1 MSIFN
6 RLSDIINSNISS
18 LLDKAENPEKMIR
31 MVIQEM
37 EETLVEVRSG
47 TAKVIAEKK
56 TLSRRAEQLKKQ
68 AHDWEG
74 KAELALSKGRE
85 DLAKAALLE
94 KSNINS
100 SVAITE
106 KDLLKLDETLDK
118 LSIEIEQLQAKLND
132 ARARQKTIVMRTTAT
147 ESRLNVNRQLHSYS
161 IDNAMDKFEYYE
173 KKIDQMEGQ
182 MDSIH
187 IEKRG
192 LQSEFDELEKQESI
206 DKELEDLKN
215 KLKDQYAFKMGI
227 FEFII
232 ALVAMVLGA
241 VTFWILLLRKGRR
254 TVRIEPDGKYN
265 MGELSAMAE
274 SLTERIDILESIL
287 DAEVPD
293 WR

>member
-68 AHDWEG
+68 AQDWEG

-100 SVAITE
+100 SVLVTE
-106 KDLLKLDETLDK
+106 KDLTKLDATLDK
-118 LSIEIEQLQAKLND
+118 LSVEIEQLQAKLND

-161 IDNAMDKFEYYE
+161 IDNAMNKFEYYE

-215 KLKDQYAFKMGI
+215 KLKDQ
-227 FEFII
+227 
-232 ALVAMVLGA
+232 
-241 VTFWILLLRKGRR
+241 
-254 TVRIEPDGKYN
+254 
-265 MGELSAMAE
+265 
-274 SLTERIDILESIL
+274 
-287 DAEVPD
+287 
-293 WR
+293 

>member
-6 RLSDIINSNISS
+6 RLSDIINSNIAS

-56 TLSRRAEQLKKQ
+56 TLSRRAEQLKKHAQ
-68 AHDWEG
+68 DWES

-100 SVAITE
+100 SVVITE
-106 KDLLKLDETLDK
+106 KDLTKLDETLDK
-118 LSIEIEQLQAKLND
+118 LSVEIEQLQAKLND

-147 ESRLNVNRQLHSYS
+147 ESRLHVNRQLHNYS
-161 IDNAMDKFEYYE
+161 IDNAMNKFEYYE

-192 LQSEFDELEKQESI
+192 LQSEFEELEQQESI

-215 KLKDQYAFKMGI
+215 KLKDQ
-227 FEFII
+227 
-232 ALVAMVLGA
+232 
-241 VTFWILLLRKGRR
+241 
-254 TVRIEPDGKYN
+254 
-265 MGELSAMAE
+265 
-274 SLTERIDILESIL
+274 
-287 DAEVPD
+287 
-293 WR
+293 

>member
-68 AHDWEG
+68 AQDWES

-94 KSNINS
+94 KSNINA
-100 SVAITE
+100 SVLITE
-106 KDLLKLDETLDK
+106 KDLEKLDATLDK

-161 IDNAMDKFEYYE
+161 IDNAMNKFEYYE

-192 LQSEFDELEKQESI
+192 LQSEFDELEKEESI
-206 DKELEDLKN
+206 DKELEELKN
-215 KLKDQYAFKMGI
+215 KLKDQ
-227 FEFII
+227 
-232 ALVAMVLGA
+232 
-241 VTFWILLLRKGRR
+241 
-254 TVRIEPDGKYN
+254 
-265 MGELSAMAE
+265 
-274 SLTERIDILESIL
+274 
-287 DAEVPD
+287 
-293 WR
+293 

>member
-68 AHDWEG
+68 AKDWES

-100 SVAITE
+100 SGEITE
-106 KDLLKLDETLDK
+106 RDLAMLDGTLDK
-118 LSIEIEQLQAKLND
+118 LSTEIEQLQAKLNE

-161 IDNAMDKFEYYE
+161 IDNAMNKFEYYE
-173 KKIDQMEGQ
+173 KKIDLMEGQ

-215 KLKDQYAFKMGI
+215 KLKDQ
-227 FEFII
+227 
-232 ALVAMVLGA
+232 
-241 VTFWILLLRKGRR
+241 
-254 TVRIEPDGKYN
+254 
-265 MGELSAMAE
+265 
-274 SLTERIDILESIL
+274 
-287 DAEVPD
+287 
-293 WR
+293 

>member
-56 TLSRRAEQLKKQ
+56 TLSRRAEQLKRQ
-68 AHDWEG
+68 AKDWES

-94 KSNINS
+94 KSSISS
-100 SVAITE
+100 SVVITE
-106 KDLLKLDETLDK
+106 KDLAKLDGTLDK
-118 LSIEIEQLQAKLND
+118 LSVEIEQLQAKLND

-147 ESRLNVNRQLHSYS
+147 ESRLNVNRQLHNYS
-161 IDNAMDKFEYYE
+161 IDNAMNKFEYYE

-192 LQSEFDELEKQESI
+192 LKSEFDELEKQESI
-206 DKELEDLKN
+206 DRELEDLKN
-215 KLKDQYAFKMGI
+215 KLKEK
-227 FEFII
+227 
-232 ALVAMVLGA
+232 
-241 VTFWILLLRKGRR
+241 
-254 TVRIEPDGKYN
+254 
-265 MGELSAMAE
+265 
-274 SLTERIDILESIL
+274 
-287 DAEVPD
+287 
-293 WR
+293 

>member
-68 AHDWEG
+68 ALDWES

-100 SVAITE
+100 SVLITE
-106 KDLLKLDETLDK
+106 SDLEKLDGTLEK
-118 LSIEIEQLQAKLND
+118 LGTEIEQLQAKLND

-147 ESRLNVNRQLHSYS
+147 ESRLHVNRQLHSYS
-161 IDNAMDKFEYYE
+161 IDNAMNKFEYYE

-206 DKELEDLKN
+206 DQELEDLKT
-215 KLKDQYAFKMGI
+215 KLKDQ
-227 FEFII
+227 
-232 ALVAMVLGA
+232 
-241 VTFWILLLRKGRR
+241 
-254 TVRIEPDGKYN
+254 
-265 MGELSAMAE
+265 
-274 SLTERIDILESIL
+274 
-287 DAEVPD
+287 
-293 WR
+293 

>member
-56 TLSRRAEQLKKQ
+56 TLSRRADQLKKQ
-68 AHDWEG
+68 AADWES

-100 SVAITE
+100 SVEITE
-106 KDLLKLDETLDK
+106 KDLTKLDATLDK
-118 LSIEIEQLQAKLND
+118 LSVEIEALQAKLND
-132 ARARQKTIVMRTTAT
+132 ARARQKTIVMRTKATA
-147 ESRLNVNRQLHSYS
+147 SRLDVNRQLHSYT

-192 LQSEFDELEKQESI
+192 LQNEFDELAKQESI
-206 DKELEDLKN
+206 DQELEELKT
-215 KLKDQYAFKMGI
+215 KLKDG
-227 FEFII
+227 
-232 ALVAMVLGA
+232 
-241 VTFWILLLRKGRR
+241 TN
-254 TVRIEPDGKYN
+254 P
-265 MGELSAMAE
+265 S
-274 SLTERIDILESIL
+274 
-287 DAEVPD
+287 
-293 WR
+293 

>member
-6 RLSDIINSNISS
+6 RLSDITNSNISS

-68 AHDWEG
+68 AQDWEG

-118 LSIEIEQLQAKLND
+118 LSTEIEQLQAKLND

-206 DKELEDLKN
+206 DKELEDLKT
-215 KLKDQYAFKMGI
+215 KLKDQ
-227 FEFII
+227 
-232 ALVAMVLGA
+232 
-241 VTFWILLLRKGRR
+241 
-254 TVRIEPDGKYN
+254 
-265 MGELSAMAE
+265 
-274 SLTERIDILESIL
+274 
-287 DAEVPD
+287 
-293 WR
+293 